1 MIWFYYFAGLLGIAV
16 LTWAANS
23 AHKRRKG
30 RRELIER
37 RVKFNNEHGGPLQRV
52 FRRWRNRR
60 RK

>member
-1 MIWFYYFAGLLGIAV
+1 MIWVYYVAGIVGIIV

-30 RRELIER
+30 GQEIKEQ
-37 RVKFNNEHGGPLQRV
+37 RVEFNEKYGGPLQRV
-52 FRRWRNRR
+52 FRRLRLRR